1 MKITSYKQNLNTY
14 NFCFIIFGLLTLLK
28 VQAGELN
35 SLHQSHSLVGSHGM
49 VLIHDDKQ
57 GFFLSHLPLY
67 NHPHDFQLIYKVQ
80 IKKSEKVIDLLGNKI
95 ITVLPDNFDLSRLVK
110 GESFSINANVYQ
122 GHFERG
128 GTKKFSTKLHFDK
141 PILIKRVNPRFNS
154 TSSIIYTVPISNQL
168 EIFAHKIQQAP
179 SFDAIGFI
187 NSAEIKRY
195 NNQKEGGVKYLTC
208 NIGEKLT
215 TEKIKHSFEACQK
228 FNIKYIETKDFS

>member
-1 MKITSYKQNLNTY
+1 MQ
-14 NFCFIIFGLLTLLK
+14 FISLVFAVLTLLK

-35 SLHQSHSLVGSHGM
+35 NLHESHSLFGSHGM
-49 VLIHDDKQ
+49 VLIHDDKE
-57 GFFLSHLPLY
+57 GIFLSHLPLY
-67 NHPHDFQLIYKVQ
+67 NHPHDFQLIYKVE
-80 IKKSEKVIDLLGNKI
+80 INESEKVNDLLGNQI

-128 GTKKFSTKLHFDK
+128 GTMKFSTKLHFDK
-141 PILIKRVNPRFNS
+141 PVLIKKINPKFNA

-195 NNQKEGGVKYLTC
+195 NNQKEDGVKYLTC
-208 NIGEKLT
+208 DKGKKLT
-215 TEKIKHSFEACQK
+215 TKKIKHSFEACQK